1 MSYVPHSD
9 ADVREMLKTVG
20 LSSLDDLFAA
30 IPAALRSRR
39 PLAVPEALP
48 EWDTVRTVSAVAAA
62 DAPLV
67 CFAGAGMY
75 DHWIPSI
82 VDHVL
87 RRSEF
92 YTAYTPYQPEVSQGT
107 LQVIYEFQTLMCEL
121 SGMDVANASMYDGA
135 SACAEA
141 AILAGGV
148 KKDRHTVVMAH
159 TVHPHYR
166 RVTETYIGATGR
178 TIAVAPR
185 KADGTLDLAATG
197 KLLAGASCLVVQ
209 QPNFLGVIED
219 LEACAA
225 AAHAAGALLVV
236 AFNPIAVALLQSP
249 GSCGAD
255 VAVAEGQPL
264 GIPMSFGGP
273 VLGIF
278 AAKQDYLRH
287 MPGRIVGAAQDHDGR
302 RGFVLTLQTREQH
315 IRREK
320 ATSNICTNQGLMAL
334 AATVYLAT
342 VGLEGLKGVAEASCV
357 NAHAVFDA
365 VTKIKGYAPLC
376 PGGPFFHEFA
386 VKTPKPAADIVHRAA
401 ALGVLPGVA
410 LDRFASSMEDDHTL
424 LIAATEKRTAEDV
437 DRLVDALRRA

>member
-1 MSYVPHSD
+1 MSYIPHSD
-9 ADVREMLKTVG
+9 ADVREMLKTIGVP
-20 LSSLDDLFAA
+20 SLDGLFAA
-30 IPAALRSRR
+30 IPPALKLKR
-39 PLAVPEALP
+39 PLAVPEALS
-48 EWDTVRTVSAVAAA
+48 EWDTVRTVSALAGENAS
-62 DAPLV
+62 LI
-67 CFAGAGMY
+67 CFAGGGLY

-121 SGMDVANASMYDGA
+121 AGMDVANASMYDGA

-141 AILAGGV
+141 TILAGGV
-148 KKDRHTVVMAH
+148 KKDRRSVVMAH
-159 TVHPHYR
+159 TVHPHFR
-166 RVTETYIGATGR
+166 RVTETYLGATGR
-178 TIAVAPR
+178 RVVVMPR
-185 KADGTLDLAATG
+185 RADGTLDLAAAG
-197 KLLAGASCLVVQ
+197 KVLGDASCLVVQ
-209 QPNFLGVIED
+209 QPNFLGVLED
-219 LEACAA
+219 LDACAT
-225 AAHAAGALLVV
+225 AAHDAGALLVV
-236 AFNPIAVALLQSP
+236 AFNPVAAAVLKSP
-249 GSCGAD
+249 GACGAD

-273 VLGIF
+273 ALGIL
-278 AAKQDYLRH
+278 AAKSEYIRL
-287 MPGRIVGAAQDHDGR
+287 MPGRIAGLAEDHEGR

-342 VGLEGLKGVAEASCV
+342 VGLEGLKGVAEASAI
-357 NAHAVFDA
+357 NAHAVYDA
-365 VTKIKGYAPLC
+365 VTKITGYAPLC
-376 PGGPFFHEFA
+376 PGGQFFHEFA
-386 VKTPKPAADIVHRAA
+386 VRTPKPAAGIVHDAA

-410 LDRFASSMEDDHTL
+410 LDRFASPMEDGHAL

-437 DRLVDALRRA
+437 DRLVEVLKKV

>member
-9 ADVREMLKTVG
+9 DDVRAMLQTIG
-20 LSSLDDLFAA
+20 IASLDDLFAA

-48 EWDTVRTVSAVAAA
+48 EWDTVRTVAAVAAA
-62 DAPLV
+62 DAPLI
-67 CFAGAGMY
+67 CFAGGGMY

-148 KKDRHTVVMAH
+148 RKDRRTVVMAH

-166 RVTETYIGATGR
+166 RVTATYIGATGR
-178 TIAVAPR
+178 SLAVAPR
-185 KADGTLDLAATG
+185 RRDGALDLAATA
-197 KLLAGASCLVVQ
+197 KLLSDASCLVVQ

-219 LEACAA
+219 LDACAA

-236 AFNPIAVALLQSP
+236 VFNPTAMALLKSP

-264 GIPMSFGGP
+264 GIPMSYGGP

-278 AAKQDYLRH
+278 AAKAEYMRH
-287 MPGRIVGAAQDHDGR
+287 MPGRIVGVAQDHDGR

-320 ATSNICTNQGLMAL
+320 ATSNICTNQGLLAL

-342 VGLEGLKGVAEASCV
+342 VGLEGLRGVAEASCV
-357 NAHAVFDA
+357 NAHAVYDA
-365 VTKIKGYAPLC
+365 VTRIKGYAPLC
-376 PGGPFFHEFA
+376 PGGQFFHEFA
-386 VKTPKPAADIVHRAA
+386 VTTPKPAAEIVHRAA

-410 LDRFASSMEDDHTL
+410 LDRFASPLEDGHAL
-424 LIAATEKRTAEDV
+424 LIAATEKRTADDV
-437 DRLVDALRRA
+437 DRLVEALQQA

>member
-1 MSYVPHSD
+1 MSYVPHSQ
-9 ADVREMLKTVG
+9 ADVREMLKTIG
-20 LSSLDDLFAA
+20 IASPDELFAA
-30 IPAALRSRR
+30 IPAALRLKR
-39 PLAVPEALP
+39 PLAIPEALS
-48 EWDTVRTVSAVAAA
+48 EWDTVRSVSALAGE
-62 DAPLV
+62 DPPLV
-67 CFAGAGMY
+67 CFAGGGLY
-75 DHWIPSI
+75 DHWVPSI

-107 LQVIYEFQTLMCEL
+107 LQVIYEFQTMMCEL

-166 RVTETYIGATGR
+166 SVTQTYLGATGR

-185 KADGTLDLAATG
+185 KADGTLDLAAAG
-197 KLLAGASCLVVQ
+197 KLLGQASCLVVQ
-209 QPNFLGVIED
+209 QPNFLGVLED
-219 LEACAA
+219 LDACAA
-225 AAHAAGALLVV
+225 AVLK
-236 AFNPIAVALLQSP
+236 SP
-249 GSCGAD
+249 GGCGAD

-264 GIPMSFGGP
+264 GIPMSYGGP

-278 AAKQDYLRH
+278 AAKNDYIRN
-287 MPGRIVGAAQDHDGR
+287 MPGRIAGMAQDHDGR

-365 VTKIKGYAPLC
+365 VTKLKGYAPLC
-376 PGGPFFHEFA
+376 PGGQFFHEFA
-386 VKTPKPAADIVHRAA
+386 VQTPKPAAEIVHAA
-401 ALGVLPGVA
+401 AAKGVLAGVA
-410 LDRFASSMEDDHTL
+410 LDRFASPMEDANAL
-424 LIAATEKRTAEDV
+424 LIAVTEKRTAEDV
-437 DRLVDALRRA
+437 DRLVEVLRKA

>member
-1 MSYVPHSD
+1 MSYVPHSQ
-9 ADVREMLKTVG
+9 ADVREMLKTIG
-20 LSSLDDLFAA
+20 IATPDELFAA
-30 IPAALRSRR
+30 IPAALKLKR
-39 PLAVPEALP
+39 PLAIPEALS
-48 EWDTVRTVSAVAAA
+48 EWDTVRAVSALAGE
-62 DAPLV
+62 DPELV
-67 CFAGAGMY
+67 CFAGGGLY
-75 DHWIPSI
+75 DHWIPSV

-107 LQVIYEFQTLMCEL
+107 LQVIYEFQTMMCEL

-166 RVTETYIGATGR
+166 SVTQTYLGATGR

-185 KADGTLDLAATG
+185 KPDGTLDLAAAG
-197 KLLAGASCLVVQ
+197 KLLPQASCLVVQ
-209 QPNFLGVIED
+209 QPNFLGVLED
-219 LEACAA
+219 LDACAA

-236 AFNPIAVALLQSP
+236 AFNPVAAAALKSP
-249 GSCGAD
+249 GTCGAD

-264 GIPMSFGGP
+264 GIPMSYGGP

-278 AAKQDYLRH
+278 AAKNEYIRN
-287 MPGRIVGAAQDHDGR
+287 MPGRITGMAQDHEGR

-342 VGLEGLKGVAEASCV
+342 VGLEGLRGVAEASCV
-357 NAHAVFDA
+357 NAHAAFDA
-365 VTKIKGYAPLC
+365 IRKIKGYAPLC
-376 PGGPFFHEFA
+376 PGGEFFHEFA
-386 VKTPKPAADIVHRAA
+386 VKTPKPAAQIVHKAA
-401 ALGVLPGVA
+401 KHGVLAGVA
-410 LDRFASSMEDDHTL
+410 LDRFASPMEDKHAL
-424 LIAATEKRTAEDV
+424 LVAVTEKRTADEV
-437 DRLVDALRRA
+437 DKLVEVLKKV

>member
-1 MSYVPHSD
+1 MSYVPHSQT
-9 ADVREMLKTVG
+9 DVREMLKTIG
-20 LSSLDDLFAA
+20 IASPDELFSA
-30 IPAALRSRR
+30 IPAALRLKR
-39 PLAVPEALP
+39 PLAIPDAMS
-48 EWDTVRTVSAVAAA
+48 EWDAVRTVSALAAE
-62 DAPLV
+62 DAPLL
-67 CFAGAGMY
+67 CFAGGGLY
-75 DHWIPSI
+75 DHWVPSI

-107 LQVIYEFQTLMCEL
+107 LQVIYEFQTMMCEL

-148 KKDRHTVVMAH
+148 KRDRHTVVMAR
-159 TVHPHYR
+159 TVHPHFLS
-166 RVTETYIGATGR
+166 VTKTYLGATGR

-185 KADGTLDLAATG
+185 RTDGTLDLAAAG
-197 KLLAGASCLVVQ
+197 RLLGQASCLVVQ
-209 QPNFLGVIED
+209 QPNFLGVLED

-236 AFNPIAVALLQSP
+236 AFNPIAAAVLNSP
-249 GSCGAD
+249 GACGAD

-264 GIPMSFGGP
+264 GIPMSYGGP
-273 VLGIF
+273 VLGVF
-278 AAKQDYLRH
+278 AAKNEYIRH
-287 MPGRIVGAAQDHDGR
+287 MPGRIAGIARDHDGR

-357 NAHAVFDA
+357 NAHAAFDA

-376 PGGPFFHEFA
+376 PGGEFFHEFA
-386 VKTPKPAADIVHRAA
+386 VRTPKPAAEIVRSAA
-401 ALGVLPGVA
+401 AKGVLAGVA
-410 LDRFASSMEDDHTL
+410 LDRFATPMEDANAL
-424 LIAATEKRTAEDV
+424 LIAVTEKRTAEDV
-437 DRLVDALRRA
+437 EALVEVLTKA

>member
-9 ADVREMLKTVG
+9 SDVREMLETVG
-20 LSSLDDLFAA
+20 VPSLDALFAA
-30 IPAALRSRR
+30 IPAALRSGR
-39 PLAVPEALP
+39 PLTVPDALP
-48 EWDTVRTVSAVAAA
+48 EWDAVRTVGALAAA
-62 DAPLV
+62 DPPLV

-75 DHWIPSI
+75 DHWVPAI

-141 AILAGGV
+141 AILAGSV
-148 KKDRHTVVMAH
+148 KTDRHRIVMAH
-159 TVHPHYR
+159 TVHPHFR
-166 RVTETYIGATGR
+166 RVTETYLGATGR
-178 TIAVAPR
+178 AVAVAPR
-185 KADGTLDLAATG
+185 RTDGTLDLKAAG
-197 KLLAGASCLVVQ
+197 PLLAGAACLVVQ

-219 LEACAA
+219 LDACAA

-236 AFNPIAVALLQSP
+236 AFNPVAMALLKSP
-249 GSCGAD
+249 GDCGAD

-278 AAKQDYLRH
+278 AAKQEYLRH
-287 MPGRIVGAAQDHDGR
+287 MPGRIVGGARDHDGR

-320 ATSNICTNQGLMAL
+320 ATSNICTNQGLLAL

-342 VGLEGLKGVAEASCV
+342 VGREGLRGVAEASAV
-357 NAHAVFDA
+357 NAHAVYDA

-376 PGGPFFHEFA
+376 PGGAFFHEFA
-386 VKTPKPAADIVHRAA
+386 VRTPKPAAEIVHRGME
-401 ALGVLPGVA
+401 LGVLPGVA
-410 LDRFASSMEDDHTL
+410 LDRFASPMEDDHAL
-424 LIAATEKRTAEDV
+424 LIAATEKRTAAEL
-437 DRLVDALRRA
+437 DRLVEALKKL

>member
-1 MSYVPHSD
+1 MSYVPHSQ
-9 ADVREMLKTVG
+9 ADVREMLKTIG
-20 LSSLDDLFAA
+20 IASPDELFAA
-30 IPAALRSRR
+30 IPAALKLKR
-39 PLAVPEALP
+39 PLAIPEAMS
-48 EWDTVRTVSAVAAA
+48 EWDTVRAVSAIAGE
-62 DAPLV
+62 DPPLI
-67 CFAGAGMY
+67 CFAGGGLY
-75 DHWIPSI
+75 DHWVPSI

-107 LQVIYEFQTLMCEL
+107 LQVIYEFQTMMCEL

-148 KKDRHTVVMAH
+148 KKDRHAVVIAH

-166 RVTETYIGATGR
+166 SVTQTYLGATGR

-185 KADGTLDLAATG
+185 RADGTLDLEAAG
-197 KLLAGASCLVVQ
+197 KLLGHASCLVVQ
-209 QPNFLGVIED
+209 QPNFLGVLED

-225 AAHAAGALLVV
+225 TAHAAGALLVV
-236 AFNPIAVALLQSP
+236 AFNPIAAAVLKSP
-249 GSCGAD
+249 GGCGAD

-264 GIPMSFGGP
+264 GIPMSYGGP

-278 AAKQDYLRH
+278 AAKSEYLRN
-287 MPGRIVGAAQDHDGR
+287 MPGRIAGIAQDHEGR

-357 NAHAVFDA
+357 NAHAAFDA
-365 VTKIKGYAPLC
+365 VTRIKGYAPLC
-376 PGGPFFHEFA
+376 PGGEFFHEFA
-386 VKTPKPAADIVHRAA
+386 VRTPRPAADIVHRAA
-401 ALGVLPGVA
+401 EHGVLAGVA
-410 LDRFASSMEDDHTL
+410 LDRFATPMEDPNAL
-424 LIAATEKRTAEDV
+424 LIAVTEKRTAEDV
-437 DRLVDALRRA
+437 EALVEVLKTA

>member
-9 ADVREMLKTVG
+9 ADVREMLATIG
-20 LSSLDDLFAA
+20 IATLDDLFAA
-30 IPAALRSRR
+30 VPAALRSGR

-48 EWDTVRTVSAVAAA
+48 EWDTVRAVSALADA

-67 CFAGAGMY
+67 CFAGAGLY
-75 DHWIPSI
+75 DHWVPSI

-141 AILAGGV
+141 AILAGSV
-148 KKDRHTVVMAH
+148 KRDRPRVVMAH

-178 TIAVAPR
+178 TVALAPR
-185 KADGTLDLAATG
+185 RADGTLDLAAAG
-197 KLLAGASCLVVQ
+197 PLLAGASCLVVQ

-219 LEACAA
+219 LGACAA
-225 AAHAAGALLVV
+225 AAHDAGALLVV
-236 AFNPIAVALLQSP
+236 AFNPVAMALLDSP
-249 GSCGAD
+249 GARGAD

-278 AAKQDYLRH
+278 AAKHDYIRH
-287 MPGRIVGAAQDHDGR
+287 MPGRIVGRATDHDGR

-320 ATSNICTNQGLMAL
+320 ATSNICTNQGLLAL

-342 VGLEGLKGVAEASCV
+342 VGLEGLRGVAEASCV
-357 NAHAVFDA
+357 NAHAVYDA
-365 VTKIKGYAPLC
+365 VTRIKGYAPLC
-376 PGGPFFHEFA
+376 PGGAFFHEFA
-386 VKTPKPAADIVHRAA
+386 VKTPRPAAEIVHRAA

-410 LDRFASSMEDDHTL
+410 LDRFASPVEDGRAL
-424 LIAATEKRTAEDV
+424 LIAATEKRTAADL
-437 DRLVDALRRA
+437 DRLVEVLKRV

>member
-1 MSYVPHSD
+1 MSYVPHSP
-9 ADVREMLKTVG
+9 ADVREMLKTIGVA
-20 LSSLDDLFAA
+20 SLDDMFAA

-48 EWDTVRTVSAVAAA
+48 EWDAVRTVSAVAAD
-62 DAPLV
+62 DAPLI

-121 SGMDVANASMYDGA
+121 SGMDVANAAMYDGA

-178 TIAVAPR
+178 AIAVAPR
-185 KADGTLDLAATG
+185 KSDGTLDLAATG
-197 KLLAGASCLVVQ
+197 KLLADASCLVVQ

-219 LEACAA
+219 LDACAA

-236 AFNPIAVALLQSP
+236 VFNPTAMALLKSP

-278 AAKQDYLRH
+278 AAKNDYLRH
-287 MPGRIVGAAQDHDGR
+287 MPGRIVGIAQDHDGR

-320 ATSNICTNQGLMAL
+320 ATSNICTNQGLLAL

-342 VGLEGLKGVAEASCV
+342 VGLEGLRGVAEASCV
-357 NAHAVFDA
+357 NAHAVYDA
-365 VTKIKGYAPLC
+365 VTGIKGYAPLC

-386 VKTPKPAADIVHRAA
+386 VKTPKPAAEIVHRAA

-410 LDRFASSMEDDHTL
+410 LDRFASPMEDGHAL
-424 LIAATEKRTAEDV
+424 LIAATEKRTADDL
-437 DRLVDALRRA
+437 DRLVEVLKQA

>member
-1 MSYVPHSD
+1 MSYVPHSE
-9 ADVREMLKTVG
+9 ADVREMLKTIG
-20 LSSLDDLFAA
+20 ISSPDELFAA
-30 IPAALRSRR
+30 IPAALKLKR
-39 PLAVPEALP
+39 PLALP
-48 EWDTVRTVSAVAAA
+48 DASSEWDTVRAVSAIAAE
-62 DAPLV
+62 DTPVV
-67 CFAGAGMY
+67 CFAGGGLY
-75 DHWIPSI
+75 DHWVPSI

-166 RVTETYIGATGR
+166 RVTETYLGATGR
-178 TIAVAPR
+178 AVAVAPR
-185 KADGTLDLAATG
+185 KTDGTLDLAAAG
-197 KLLAGASCLVVQ
+197 KLLGEASCLVVQ
-209 QPNFLGVIED
+209 QPNFLGVLED
-219 LEACAA
+219 LDACAA

-236 AFNPIAVALLQSP
+236 AFNPIAAAVLKSP
-249 GSCGAD
+249 GACGAD

-278 AAKQDYLRH
+278 AAKNEYIRH
-287 MPGRIVGAAQDHDGR
+287 MPGRIAGVAQDHDGR

-320 ATSNICTNQGLMAL
+320 ATSNICTNQGLLAL

-357 NAHAVFDA
+357 NAHAAFDA
-365 VTKIKGYAPLC
+365 VTGIKGYAPLC
-376 PGGPFFHEFA
+376 PGGQFFHEFA
-386 VKTPKPAADIVHRAA
+386 VRTPKPAADIVHRAA
-401 ALGVLPGVA
+401 ELGVLPGVA
-410 LDRFASSMEDDHTL
+410 LDRFASPMEDAHAL
-424 LIAATEKRTAEDV
+424 LIAVTEKRTADEV
-437 DRLVDALRRA
+437 DRLVEVLKKV